1 MELIYLFLTVA
12 CSLAILYGLTR
23 LSKVTTAVSGNKICW
38 IAMVIAMLAT
48 ILKDGSYDA
57 WYIWASVIAGCAIG
71 LFLSNKV
78 KMIEMPQLVAFL
90 NGIGGGSAGIVGFL
104 ILIKSGQD
112 LNWFVFLSSGLAVL
126 TGMMTIS
133 GAFVAAGKL
142 ARLLPQQPVV
152 LKNHNLII
160 NIIIGAMLI
169 ATLAITFSGNDQN
182 PYLWSSVLLVLGLA
196 FGIIFTVRVGGA
208 DMPITISLLNS
219 LAGISGAIAGF
230 AIGDIQLVAIGGIVG
245 SAGLLLTQVMCR
257 AMNKHLFDILLGKTA
272 VGAGKP
278 KPAAAAKP
286 AAAPAPQATGK
297 DYGALLRG
305 AKKVIIVPGYGMAL
319 AQAQHKVKQL
329 ADALVKNGAEVNY
342 AIHPVAGRMPGHMNV
357 LLAECNVD
365 YEQLLEMDTV
375 NPMFKDTDVVIVVGA
390 NDVVNPAAMQA
401 EGTPIYG
408 MPILRADEAKNVIV
422 CNYDTKP
429 GYAGVDNPLYTM
441 DSAIMMLGDA
451 SETMDKLLAG
461 LSGADTSATAG
472 APAASGVGAVLNDA
486 KKVIIVPGYGMA
498 LAQAQ
503 QKVKQ
508 LADTLEAKGAKVDFA
523 IHPVAGRMPG
533 HMNVLLA
540 EANVDYEQLL
550 EMDTVNPMF
559 KDTDV
564 VIVVGANDVVNPAA
578 MEAEGTPIYGMPILT
593 INDAKHIIICNF
605 DTKPGYAGVDNPLY
619 TSDKVTMML
628 GDASQTV
635 QQLMDDMA
643 TAQAGGGAG
652 AAGGDD
658 LPAILQ
664 GAKKVI
670 IVPGYGMA
678 LAQAQQK
685 VKQLADT
692 LEAKG
697 TEVDFAI
704 HPVAGRMP
712 GHMNVLLAEA
722 NVDYEQL
729 LEMDT
734 VNPMFKDTDV
744 VIVVGANDVVNPA
757 AMEAE
762 GTPIYGMPILTI
774 NDAKHIVICNFDTK
788 PGYAGVDNPLYTSDK
803 VTMKLGDAAQTVQEL
818 IDACSA
824 PVGGGASAAPA
835 AGGVDLPSLVQ
846 NAKKVIIVPGYGMAL
861 AQAQQKVKQL
871 ADTLE
876 AKGADVEFAIHPVAG
891 RMPGHMNVLLAEANV
906 EYEKLLEMDTVNPM
920 FPETDLVIVV
930 GANDVVN
937 PAAMEAEG
945 TPIYGMPIL
954 RADAAK
960 NVIVCNFDTK
970 PGYAG
975 VDNPLYE
982 MDTTIMLLG
991 DASETVQSL
1000 IDACSAPVGGG
1011 AAAPAAG
1018 GSSNAEAIVA
1028 GAKKVIIV
1036 PGYGMALAQA
1046 QQKVK
1051 QLADTLEANGAEV
1064 EFAIHPVAG
1073 RMPGHMNVLLAE
1085 ANVDYE
1091 KLLEMDTVNPM
1102 FPETDLVVVI
1112 GANDVVNPAAMEAEG
1127 TPIYGMP
1134 ILRADEAKSIIVCN
1148 FDDKPGYAGVD
1159 NPLYTMDKTIMMLGD
1174 AADTVDSLIK
1184 MVPKK

>member
-1 MELIYLFLTVA
+1 MVELIYVFLTIA

-23 LSKVTTAVSGNKICW
+23 LSKVTTSVSGNQICW
-38 IAMVIAMLAT
+38 AAMVIAMLAT
-48 ILKDGSYDA
+48 IIKDGSYGE
-57 WYIWASVIAGCAIG
+57 WYIWASVIAGCAAG

-104 ILIKSGQD
+104 ILFDVAWANTI
-112 LNWFVFLSSGLAVL
+112 NWFVLLSSGLAVL
-126 TGMMTIS
+126 TGMLTIS

-142 ARLLPQQPVV
+142 ARLLPQKPVV
-152 LKNHNLII
+152 LKNHNMYI
-160 NIIIGAMLI
+160 NALLGLMLV
-169 ATLAITFSGNDQN
+169 ATIAITISGPDSRAF
-182 PYLWSSVLLVLGLA
+182 WSLALVVLGLL
-196 FGIIFTVRVGGA
+196 FGVTFTVRVGGA

-219 LAGISGAIAGF
+219 LAGVSGAIAGF
-230 AIGDIQLVAIGGIVG
+230 AIGDVQLVAIGGIVG
-245 SAGLLLTQVMCR
+245 SAGMLLTQVMCR

-272 VGAGKP
+272 VAPGGAK
-278 KPAAAAKP
+278 K
-286 AAAPAPQATGK
+286 AAAPAAPKAAAPKAAAK
-297 DYGALLRG
+297 DFGTILRG

-329 ADALVKNGAEVNY
+329 ADALEKKGVDVNY

-390 NDVVNPAAMQA
+390 NDVVNPAAMKA

-441 DSAIMMLGDA
+441 DTAILMLGDA
-451 SETMDKLLAG
+451 SETMDKLMAG
-461 LSGADTSATAG
+461 LSGADTGSAAPVATGSG
-472 APAASGVGAVLNDA
+472 AELNAA

-508 LADTLEAKGAKVDFA
+508 LADTLEANGAEVDFA

-540 EANVDYEQLL
+540 EANVEYEKLL

-605 DTKPGYAGVDNPLY
+605 DTKPGYAGVDNSLY

-643 TAQAGGGAG
+643 VAKAGGGA
-652 AAGGDD
+652 APAGGDN

-664 GAKKVI
+664 GAKKAI

-692 LEAKG
+692 LEG
-697 TEVDFAI
+697 
-704 HPVAGRMP
+704 
-712 GHMNVLLAEA
+712 
-722 NVDYEQL
+722 
-729 LEMDT
+729 
-734 VNPMFKDTDV
+734 
-744 VIVVGANDVVNPA
+744 
-757 AMEAE
+757 
-762 GTPIYGMPILTI
+762 
-774 NDAKHIVICNFDTK
+774 
-788 PGYAGVDNPLYTSDK
+788 
-803 VTMKLGDAAQTVQEL
+803 
-818 IDACSA
+818 
-824 PVGGGASAAPA
+824 
-835 AGGVDLPSLVQ
+835 
-846 NAKKVIIVPGYGMAL
+846 
-861 AQAQQKVKQL
+861 
-871 ADTLE
+871 
-876 AKGADVEFAIHPVAG
+876 KGAQVDFAIHPVAG

-920 FPETDLVIVV
+920 FPETDLVIII

-954 RADAAK
+954 TINDAK
-960 NVIVCNFDTK
+960 HIIICNFDTK

-975 VDNPLYE
+975 VDNPLYTSDKVT
-982 MDTTIMLLG
+982 MKLG
-991 DASETVQSL
+991 DAAQTVQEL
-1000 IDACSAPVGGG
+1000 IDACSAPLGG
-1011 AAAPAAG
+1011 AGAAPAAG
-1018 GSSNAEAIVA
+1018 GNDLAALVQS
-1028 GAKKVIIV
+1028 AKKVIIV

-1051 QLADTLEANGAEV
+1051 QLADTLEGKGAQVDFAIHPVAGRMPGHMNVLLAEANVEYEKLLEMDTVNPMFPETDLVIIIGANDVVNPAAMEAEGTPIYGMPILRADEAKNVIVCNFDTKPGYAGVDNPLYEMDKTIMMLGDAGETVQDIINASSAPLGAGAGQAAAPAAGGSDVANIVGNAKKVIIVPGYGMALAQAQQKVKQLADTFEAKGAEV
-1064 EFAIHPVAG
+1064 DFAIHPVAG

-1102 FPETDLVVVI
+1102 FPNTDLVVVI

-1134 ILRADEAKSIIVCN
+1134 ILRADEAKAVVVCN

-1174 AADTVDSLIK
+1174 AAETVDELIK
-1184 MVPKK
+1184 MAK

>member
-1 MELIYLFLTVA
+1 
-12 CSLAILYGLTR
+12 
-23 LSKVTTAVSGNKICW
+23 
-38 IAMVIAMLAT
+38 MVIAMLAT

-196 FGIIFTVRVGGA
+196 FGIIFTVRLAGA

-390 NDVVNPAAMQA
+390 NDVVNPAAMEA

-508 LADTLEAKGAKVDFA
+508 LADTLEAKGAK
-523 IHPVAGRMPG
+523 
-533 HMNVLLA
+533 
-540 EANVDYEQLL
+540 
-550 EMDTVNPMF
+550 
-559 KDTDV
+559 
-564 VIVVGANDVVNPAA
+564 
-578 MEAEGTPIYGMPILT
+578 
-593 INDAKHIIICNF
+593 
-605 DTKPGYAGVDNPLY
+605 
-619 TSDKVTMML
+619 
-628 GDASQTV
+628 
-635 QQLMDDMA
+635 
-643 TAQAGGGAG
+643 
-652 AAGGDD
+652 
-658 LPAILQ
+658 
-664 GAKKVI
+664 
-670 IVPGYGMA
+670 
-678 LAQAQQK
+678 
-685 VKQLADT
+685 
-692 LEAKG
+692 
-697 TEVDFAI
+697 VDFAI